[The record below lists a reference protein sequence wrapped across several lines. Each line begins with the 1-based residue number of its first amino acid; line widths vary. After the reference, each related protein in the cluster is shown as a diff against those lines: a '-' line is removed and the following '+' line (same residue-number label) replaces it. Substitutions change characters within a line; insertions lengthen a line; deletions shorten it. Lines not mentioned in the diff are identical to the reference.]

1 MANKIIKSRFEQ
13 EYFNKIRPEIKK
25 ELKLKNIME
34 VPRLVKI
41 VLNIGIS
48 EADDKGM
55 QKALKILQD
64 ITGQKATKRLAK
76 KSIAAFKLREGMPIG
91 AKVTLRKSVMYN
103 FLDKL
108 INLALPK
115 VRDFHGVSKNGFD
128 GRGNYNLGIR
138 DWFIFPEV
146 EFDLLKSY
154 GMNITL
160 QIASA
165 SDEYSRALLK
175 KFKMPFKN

>member
-1 MANKIIKSRFEQ
+1 MVNKIMKSRLEQ
-13 EYFNKIRPEIKK
+13 EYVTKIRPELKE
-25 ELKLKNIME
+25 ELKLGNIME
-34 VPRLVKI
+34 VPRIVKI

-64 ITGQKATKRLAK
+64 ITGQKATKRFAK

-91 AKVTLRKSVMYN
+91 AKVTLRKSMMYN

-108 INLALPK
+108 INLSLPK
-115 VRDFHGVSKNGFD
+115 VRDFHGVSKKGFD

-146 EFDLLKSY
+146 EFDLLKAY
-154 GMNITL
+154 GMNITI
-160 QIASA
+160 QINAA
-165 SDEYSRALLK
+165 DDEQGRALLK
-175 KFKMPFKN
+175 RFKMPFKN